1 MENKTETFVKLID
14 QAVETAEQ
22 MRQQQQVQQPGSG
35 QQERLNSVINAL
47 QSIKTNAQSGKLE
60 PSGGNLTLGLAR
72 EVADW
77 IEPLDSP
84 LLKAVGEIEQ
94 YYQKHL

>member
-1 MENKTETFVKLID
+1 METKTEQFIKLID
-14 QAVETAEQ
+14 RASEISEQ
-22 MRQQQQVQQPGSG
+22 MLKDKKSESSP
-35 QQERLNSVINAL
+35 RLNNVINAL
-47 QSIKTNAQSGKLE
+47 QSIKSKALNGQLE
-60 PSGGNLTLGLAR
+60 PSGGVSTLGLAR

-84 LLKAVGEIEQ
+84 LLKAVGGIEE

>member
-1 MENKTETFVKLID
+1 METKIEEFIKLID
-14 QAVETAEQ
+14 KALGIAEQ
-22 MRQQQQVQQPGSG
+22 LKQPEFSNL
-35 QQERLNSVINAL
+35 ERLNSVISHL
-47 QSIKTNAQSGKLE
+47 QSIRIKAQAGKLE
-60 PSGGNLTLGLAR
+60 PSGGSLTLGLSR

-84 LLKAVGEIEQ
+84 LLDAVGEIEQ

>member
-1 MENKTETFVKLID
+1 METKIEEFIKLID
-14 QAVETAEQ
+14 QASEIIEQ
-22 MRQQQQVQQPGSG
+22 MLKDKQPEFSAPLKNVNSALKSIRSNTLNG
-35 QQERLNSVINAL
+35 Q
-47 QSIKTNAQSGKLE
+47 LE
-60 PSGGNLTLGLAR
+60 PSGGISTLGLSH

-84 LLKAVGEIEQ
+84 LLKAVGAIEE

>member
-1 MENKTETFVKLID
+1 METKIEEFIKLID
-14 QAVETAEQ
+14 QASEIIEQ
-22 MRQQQQVQQPGSG
+22 ILKEKQPEFSAPLKNVSSALKSIRSNTLNG
-35 QQERLNSVINAL
+35 Q
-47 QSIKTNAQSGKLE
+47 LE
-60 PSGGNLTLGLAR
+60 PSGGISTLGLSH

-84 LLKAVGEIEQ
+84 LLKAVGAIEE

>member
-1 MENKTETFVKLID
+1 METKTEEFIKLLDKALEI
-14 QAVETAEQ
+14 AEQ
-22 MRQQQQVQQPGSG
+22 IGRDKQPEFRYS
-35 QQERLNSVINAL
+35 ERLNNLISAL
-47 QSIKTNAQSGKLE
+47 QSIRSKTLIDKLE
-60 PSGGNLTLGLAR
+60 PSGGISTLGLAR

-84 LLKAVGEIEQ
+84 LLKTVGAIEE

>member
-1 MENKTETFVKLID
+1 METNTQEFIKLID
-14 QAVETAEQ
+14 RASEISEQ
-22 MRQQQQVQQPGSG
+22 MLKEKQSESSP
-35 QQERLNSVINAL
+35 RLNNVINAL
-47 QSIKTNAQSGKLE
+47 KSIKTKALNGQLE
-60 PSGGNLTLGLAR
+60 PSGGVSTLGLAR

-84 LLKAVGEIEQ
+84 LLKAVGGIEE